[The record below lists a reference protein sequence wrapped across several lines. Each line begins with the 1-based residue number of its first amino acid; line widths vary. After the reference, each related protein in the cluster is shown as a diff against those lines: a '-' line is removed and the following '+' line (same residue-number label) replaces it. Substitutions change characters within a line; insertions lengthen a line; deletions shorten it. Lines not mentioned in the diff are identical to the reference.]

1 MFKEFKTFIMRGN
14 VLELAVGLVMG
25 SAFTAIVNAFV
36 TNIITPV
43 IVATTGNAKVGDL
56 VIQVGEAELA
66 YGLFLQAVIDFLII
80 ALVLFLMIKFI
91 NTLIRKK
98 EAEPEPEVKAPTV
111 EFYLKEIRDL
121 LAQQTATTTRDSD
134 FDIKK

>member
-25 SAFTAIVNAFV
+25 AAFTAIVNSFV
-36 TNIITPV
+36 ANIITPIIAALSGKASV
-43 IVATTGNAKVGDL
+43 EELSV
-56 VIQVGEAELA
+56 QVGEATLT

-80 ALVLFLMIKFI
+80 AFVLFLMIKLI
-91 NTLIRKK
+91 NQLIRKK

-111 EFYLKEIRDL
+111 ESYLEEIRDL
-121 LAQQTATTTRDSD
+121 LAEQSDGTANDSNPVS
-134 FDIKK
+134 K